1 MDKMLHNSNGIK
13 KKLLE
18 QLEEAIDDIFT
29 RGGGFGEIR
38 VVINKKRKIFD
49 VLPCP
54 RIRCKDKNLAA

>member
-1 MDKMLHNSNGIK
+1 MYNNNGIK
-13 KKLLE
+13 RILIE
-18 QLEEAIDDIFT
+18 RLEEAIDDIFT